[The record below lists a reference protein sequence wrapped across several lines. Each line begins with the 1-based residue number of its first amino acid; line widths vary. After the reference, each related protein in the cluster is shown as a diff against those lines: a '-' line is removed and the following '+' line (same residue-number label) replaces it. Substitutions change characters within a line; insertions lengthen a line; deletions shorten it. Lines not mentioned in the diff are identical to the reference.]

1 MSHGHAEKPKTAV
14 PETYG
19 VMAEFATPGE
29 LLDAAGR
36 LRAQG
41 YKKIEAYSPFPVH
54 GLDVALG
61 QPGSKVPWIVLGGA
75 ITGAA
80 AGFLLQWWTSAV
92 EYPIKIAGKPYF
104 SWPAFVPVTFELG
117 VLFSAFAAL
126 LGMLALNRLPQPY
139 HPVFGHSRFKK
150 VTDDG
155 FFLSIEAGDPQFNV
169 ERARRD
175 LAGAGGSHIEVLEA

>member
-1 MSHGHAEKPKTAV
+1 MSHDDAGKTKAA
-14 PETYG
+14 PPATYG

-29 LLDAAGR
+29 LLHAAGR
-36 LRAQG
+36 LRAHG
-41 YKKIEAYSPFPVH
+41 YKKLEAYSPFPVH

-61 QPGSKVPWIVLGGA
+61 QPGSKVPWIVLGGGL
-75 ITGAA
+75 TGAA
-80 AGFLLQWWTSAV
+80 CGFLLQWWTSAV
-92 EYPIKIAGKPYF
+92 DYPIRIAGKPYF

-117 VLFSAFAAL
+117 VLFSAFAAI

-139 HPVFGHSRFKK
+139 HPAFGHSRFRK

-155 FFLSIEAGDPQFNV
+155 FFLAIEADDPQFSV
-169 ERARRD
+169 DRALRD